1 MVQWLCDQEK
11 DNRIPH
17 LGLVHQRMRPAAWT
31 IASVKAKEDRNA

>member
-17 LGLVHQRMRPAAWT
+17 LGAVHRRMKP
-31 IASVKAKEDRNA
+31 KATMIEGLQTKEEK